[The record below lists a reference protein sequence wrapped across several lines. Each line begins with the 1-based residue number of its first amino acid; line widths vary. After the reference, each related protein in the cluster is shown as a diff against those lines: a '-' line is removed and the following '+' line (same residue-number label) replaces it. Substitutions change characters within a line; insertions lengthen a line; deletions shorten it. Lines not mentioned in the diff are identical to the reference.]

1 MNGEKL
7 TTTTKNTEAIFCPS
21 DDLDTKNMTKKQRK
35 RYEHSCNTLV
45 NAARKVIAE
54 RKKKENK

>member
-21 DDLDTKNMTKKQRK
+21 DDLDTKNMTKEQRK

-45 NAARKVIAE
+45 NAVD
-54 RKKKENK
+54 